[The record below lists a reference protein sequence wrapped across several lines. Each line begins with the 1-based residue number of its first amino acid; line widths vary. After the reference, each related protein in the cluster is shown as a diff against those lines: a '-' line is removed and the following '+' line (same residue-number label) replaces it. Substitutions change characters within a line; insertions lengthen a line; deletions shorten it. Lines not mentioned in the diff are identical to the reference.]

1 MGDAHLLYRQ
11 LSVVNAKVQEMS
23 EPQDSC
29 ARRMVRLMEQLAPLE
44 GYNLSPLGDVRFL
57 RSNRPLTRTPV
68 LYEPGIV
75 ILCQGRKRGYLG
87 DDVYIYDAQHY
98 LVVSVPVPFTM
109 ETDASEDEPM
119 LAVYLR
125 LDFTLASELIQQVDE
140 AKGFNPA
147 QPLGMYASPMD
158 EPLRQTTLRFLEIMG
173 HGVDAKILGP
183 AMLREIYYR
192 IIAGEQ
198 GGTLRAA
205 VTQQGQFG
213 KVTRAIRKIHSSYHE
228 RLDVEAL
235 AREAQMSVPNFHLHF
250 RKVTDSSPM
259 QYLKSTRLHQA
270 RLLMLRNE
278 LTAARTAFLV
288 GYESPSQF
296 SRDFKRLF
304 GRTPLAEV
312 AWMKRAYALPAPTS
326 PSGYVSSH

>member
-1 MGDAHLLYRQ
+1 MPKPKDPITA
-11 LSVVNAKVQEMS
+11 
-23 EPQDSC
+23 
-29 ARRMVRLMEQLAPLE
+29 RMVQLMSRLAPLE
-44 GYNLSPLGDVRFL
+44 GYNLSPLDDVRFL

-87 DDVYIYDAQHY
+87 DEVYVYDAQHY

-109 ETDASEDEPM
+109 ETDASETEPM
-119 LAVYLR
+119 LAVYVR
-125 LDFTLASELIQQVDE
+125 LDFALAGELIQQVDE
-140 AKGFNPA
+140 RWDFPTA
-147 QPLGMYASPMD
+147 QPMGMYASPLD
-158 EPLRQTTLRFLEIMG
+158 EPLRRSTLRFLEVMSD
-173 HGVDAKILGP
+173 DADAQILGP

-192 IIAGEQ
+192 ILTGEQ

-205 VTQQGQFG
+205 IAQQGQFG
-213 KVTRAIRKIHSSYHE
+213 KVTRAIHKIHSCYHQH
-228 RLDVEAL
+228 LDVETL
-235 AREAQMSVPNFHLHF
+235 AEEAQMSVPNFHLHF

-270 RLLMLRNE
+270 RLLMLRND
-278 LTAARTAFLV
+278 LTAAKSAFLV
-288 GYESPSQF
+288 GYESASQF

-312 AWMKRAYALPAPTS
+312 AWMKQAYALPAPTS
-326 PSGYVSSH
+326 ASPFVSSH

>member
-1 MGDAHLLYRQ
+1 M
-11 LSVVNAKVQEMS
+11 VQ
-23 EPQDSC
+23 
-29 ARRMVRLMEQLAPLE
+29 LMERLAPLE
-44 GYNLSPLGDVRFL
+44 GYNLSALDDVRFL

-87 DDVYIYDAQHY
+87 DEVIVYDAQHY

-109 ETDASEDEPM
+109 ETDASAAEPM

-125 LDFTLASELIQQVDE
+125 LDFTLAGQLIQQVDE
-140 AKGFNPA
+140 VRGFSAAEPMG
-147 QPLGMYASPMD
+147 LYASPMD
-158 EPLRQTTLRFLEIMG
+158 EALRRSTLRFLEVMEDRT
-173 HGVDAKILGP
+173 DALILGP
-183 AMLREIYYR
+183 TLLRELYYR
-192 IIAGEQ
+192 ILTGEQ

-205 VTQQGQFG
+205 IAQQGQFG
-213 KVTRAIRKIHSSYHE
+213 KVTRAIHRIHRSYHE
-228 RLDVEAL
+228 PLDVEAL

-270 RLLMLRNE
+270 RLLMLRGG
-278 LTAARTAFLV
+278 LTAARAAFEV
-288 GYESPSQF
+288 GYESASHF

-312 AWMKRAYALPAPTS
+312 AWMKQAYALPAPTTPS
-326 PSGYVSSH
+326 PFVSSH

>member
-1 MGDAHLLYRQ
+1 MPKPKDPITA
-11 LSVVNAKVQEMS
+11 
-23 EPQDSC
+23 
-29 ARRMVRLMEQLAPLE
+29 RMVQLMSQLAPLE
-44 GYNLSPLGDVRFL
+44 GYNLSPLDDVRFL

-87 DDVYIYDAQHY
+87 DEVYVYDAQHY

-109 ETDASEDEPM
+109 ETDASEAEPM

-125 LDFTLASELIQQVDE
+125 LDFALAGELIQKVDE
-140 AKGFNPA
+140 RWDFPTA
-147 QPLGMYASPMD
+147 QPMGMYASPLD
-158 EPLRQTTLRFLEIMG
+158 EPLHQSTLRFLEVMSN
-173 HGVDAKILGP
+173 DADAQILGP
-183 AMLREIYYR
+183 AMLRELYYR
-192 IIAGEQ
+192 ILTGEQ

-205 VTQQGQFG
+205 IAQQGQFG
-213 KVTRAIRKIHSSYHE
+213 KVTRAIHKIHNCYNQH
-228 RLDVEAL
+228 LDVETL
-235 AREAQMSVPNFHLHF
+235 AEEAQMSVPNFHLHF

-270 RLLMLRNE
+270 RLLMLRND
-278 LTAARTAFLV
+278 LTAAKTAFLV
-288 GYESPSQF
+288 GYESASQF

-312 AWMKRAYALPAPTS
+312 AWMKQAYALPAPTTAS
-326 PSGYVSSH
+326 PFVSSH